1 MTALGPFFVSC
12 AVRYLPS
19 KWKNDPA
26 VHDSWIRL
34 FVVMTELMKR
44 GTGEAVVTELV
55 MEEKVHVLK
64 RLLDVVCFMINVALS
79 SLFCGFYKS
88 RIRGKSGQEQGEK
101 ILRSP
106 VDSDGF
112 SKLLNC
118 E

>member
-55 MEEKVHVLK
+55 MEEKVRFE
-64 RLLDVVCFMINVALS
+64 RLLDVVWSVLPFLRCR
-79 SLFCGFYKS
+79 LFS
-88 RIRGKSGQEQGEK
+88 
-101 ILRSP
+101 
-106 VDSDGF
+106 
-112 SKLLNC
+112 
-118 E
+118 

>member
-55 MEEKVHVLK
+55 MEEKV
-64 RLLDVVCFMINVALS
+64 RFERNCWMLS
-79 SLFCGFYKS
+79 VS
-88 RIRGKSGQEQGEK
+88 
-101 ILRSP
+101 
-106 VDSDGF
+106 
-112 SKLLNC
+112 
-118 E
+118 